1 MDVIFARGVR
11 HWWFFLI
18 RGILFIA
25 LGIYMV
31 ATPAASYAALA
42 FLFGLIIFIAGIVEL
57 IRVVRDN
64 DSFNRGLHLILGVI
78 DIILGIVLM
87 SHIAAGETI
96 LRILVGLWFL
106 FRGLSLFGF
115 SSVMRRS
122 WPVIVGGVLI
132 IIFSLFILFN
142 SVFGAVTIIL
152 WTAFAFVITGLMNI
166 VLAMRLKPLEH

>member
-1 MDVIFARGVR
+1 MEVIFTRSVR

-18 RGILFIA
+18 RGILFIG

-42 FLFGLIIFIAGIVEL
+42 FIFGLIILIAGIVEL
-57 IRVVRDN
+57 LRVVRDS
-64 DSFNRGLHLILGVI
+64 DAFNRGLHLILGII
-78 DIILGIVLM
+78 DIILGIVLVT
-87 SHIAAGETI
+87 HIAAGETI

-106 FRGLSLFGF
+106 FKGLSLFGF
-115 SSVMRRS
+115 SGMMQRS

-142 SVFGAVTIIL
+142 SAFGAITIIL
-152 WTAFAFVITGLMNI
+152 WMAFAFVITGLMNI
-166 VLAMRLKPLEH
+166 ILAMRLKPLER